1 MNANVTGRMPPSL
14 SPSTLALL
22 AHERILVAQPEMVR
36 ARILARARALPRE
49 SLAATLPGGA
59 PTRLRRLLFAA
70 AAGIALTAGVAAA
83 FQLASFQLIDRPA
96 PTPPANPGTSS
107 ATRLPPT
114 EPPAASMGLVPTLSK
129 EADPAATATSAT
141 AASARAA
148 GPSRRTMLAGKHEG
162 GPEELQL
169 LSRARQSDAQGDYA
183 EVLAVVADHERSY
196 PAGRLSEEREVLRV
210 KALVGLGRA
219 SESRQAAAKF
229 RRQFP
234 RSVLL
239 QKIEDLLASLP

>member
-83 FQLASFQLIDRPA
+83 FQLINRPA

>member
-1 MNANVTGRMPPSL
+1 MNANDAGRMPPPL

-22 AHERILVAQPEMVR
+22 AYERVLVAQPEMVR
-36 ARILARARALPRE
+36 ARILARARALSSE
-49 SLAATLPGGA
+49 SLAATLAGGA

-83 FQLASFQLIDRPA
+83 FQLIDRPA
-96 PTPPANPGTSS
+96 PTPPANTGT
-107 ATRLPPT
+107 ALAPRLPLA
-114 EPPAASMGLVPTLSK
+114 EPPAPSTGTAPTPSK
-129 EADPAATATSAT
+129 EADPAVTAPV
-141 AASARAA
+141 ASGRSA
-148 GPSRRTMLAGKHEG
+148 GPSHRPLLPGRHDG

-169 LSRARQSDAQGDYA
+169 LSRARQFDAQGDYP
-183 EVLAVVADHERSY
+183 EVLAVVADHERRY

-219 SESRQAAAKF
+219 SESRQAAARF

-239 QKIEDLLASLP
+239 QKIDDLLASLP

>member
-14 SPSTLALL
+14 SPWTLALL
-22 AHERILVAQPEMVR
+22 AHERILVAQPEIVR
-36 ARILARARALPRE
+36 ARILARARSLPRE
-49 SLAATLPGGA
+49 SLAATLTSGGA

-83 FQLASFQLIDRPA
+83 FQLAVFQLSDRPA
-96 PTPPANPGTSS
+96 PTPPANTGTSP
-107 ATRLPPT
+107 ATPQS
-114 EPPAASMGLVPTLSK
+114 PAAATGLEPTIPK
-129 EADPAATATSAT
+129 EAEPAATLP
-141 AASARAA
+141 AAALAPARGS
-148 GPSRRTMLAGKHEG
+148 GPSHRAGLTGKREG
-162 GPEELQL
+162 GQEELQL
-169 LSRARQSDAQGDYA
+169 LSRARQSDARGDYA

-210 KALVGLGRA
+210 KALVGLGRGN
-219 SESRQAAAKF
+219 ESRHAAAKF

-239 QKIEDLLASLP
+239 QKIDDLLTSLP